1 MNHPERAKQLAER
14 LVAVI
19 SETIESAGADSEHLG
34 HVIFFGMSLAAA
46 SVATMMGVSLSQF
59 RSVFNKTLDGLQTI
73 FDDESDNFDGPSVAP
88 PPRVVVT
95 QVSPHPPAAAQ
106 PAPGPDPG
114 APIAQSDFLSGID
127 LDAYDPRNKK

>member
-1 MNHPERAKQLAER
+1 MNPPERAKQLAEKI
-14 LVAVI
+14 VAVI
-19 SETIESAGADSEHLG
+19 SETIESAGPDSEHLG
-34 HVIFFGMSLAAA
+34 HAIFFGMSLAAA

-59 RSVFNKTLDGLQTI
+59 RAVFNKTLDGLQTI
-73 FDDESDNFDGPSVAP
+73 FDDESPNFEGQSVE

-106 PAPGPDPG
+106 PAGPDPG
-114 APIAQSDFLSGID
+114 GPVAQSDFLSGID